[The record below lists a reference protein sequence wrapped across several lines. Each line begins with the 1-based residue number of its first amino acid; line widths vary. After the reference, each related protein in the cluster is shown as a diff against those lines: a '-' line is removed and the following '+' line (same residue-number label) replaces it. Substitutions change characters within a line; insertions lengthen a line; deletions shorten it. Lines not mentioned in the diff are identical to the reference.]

1 MLCVEHENL
10 TDARV
15 LDRNSQYSNF
25 RAFCSRSNTSLF
37 ENNSAPIDP
46 RQSRQV
52 IVTKKCTCILNEPAW
67 AVIWWRDNSSNGLL
81 MPAH

>member
-10 TDARV
+10 TDARI

-37 ENNSAPIDP
+37 ENNSAPIDS
-46 RQSRQV
+46 RQSLRI
-52 IVTKKCTCILNEPAW
+52 IVAKNAPANEMNP
-67 AVIWWRDNSSNGLL
+67 RGL
-81 MPAH
+81 